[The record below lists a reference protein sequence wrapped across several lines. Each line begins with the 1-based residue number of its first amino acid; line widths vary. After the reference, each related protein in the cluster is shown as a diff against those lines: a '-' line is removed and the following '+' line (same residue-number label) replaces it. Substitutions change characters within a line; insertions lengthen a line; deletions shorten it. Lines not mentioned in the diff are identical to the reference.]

1 MPNWKHLPVG
11 YHGRSSSIVISGTPV
26 RRPVG
31 QTRPD
36 DEKSPTF
43 GPCRLLDFELET
55 GFLVGKGNNF
65 GEPISAEVADKHIF
79 GMVLMN
85 DWSGNVQAHLFNIDL
100 LLTISLY
107 FSP

>member
-11 YHGRSSSIVISGTPV
+11 YHGRASSVVVSGTPV

-36 DEKSPTF
+36 DAQPPVF

-55 GFLVGKGNNF
+55 AFFVGRPNRL
-65 GEPISAEVADKHIF
+65 GEPVPVDQAQAHIF

-85 DWSGNVQAHLFNIDL
+85 DWSGNKEKPIR
-100 LLTISLY
+100 S
-107 FSP
+107 